1 MLTQRVLNEHRLELL
16 PSLLAGAFVD
26 HDPILGLPA
35 NGIGIA
41 GLARFLAF
49 DGVDVAFTVERQLE
63 AADTV
68 AARVFGAGTVTGPAL
83 EMLGPIP
90 GLGRVR
96 QLHLQV
102 STVSMFRHRQGRFT
116 DRWGPV
122 SIERAA
128 FR

>member
-1 MLTQRVLNEHRLELL
+1 VLIQRVLNEHRLEFL
-16 PSLLAGAFVD
+16 PSLFAGAFVD
-26 HDPILGLPA
+26 HDRILGLPA
-35 NGIGIA
+35 NRNGIA
-41 GLARFLAF
+41 GLARFLAL

-68 AARVFGAGTVTGPAL
+68 AARVFGEGTVTGLAL
-83 EMLGPIP
+83 ERLGPIP
-90 GLGRVR
+90 GIPRVR
-96 QLHLQV
+96 QLHLRI
-102 STVSMFRHRQGRFT
+102 STVSMFLQRQGRFT